1 MKKIYSSIDIGSDT
15 IKFVVGEYY
24 NKKVNVLASY
34 SIKSKGVRRGLIVDP
49 NLAINAIKD
58 GMKVINNMLDINIT
72 KVIVNVPSYNAKF
85 MYVTGNVDISNDDGT
100 ITGSDVNKVIK
111 NSVYN
116 KLPSDYELI
125 TVIPLEFVLDDGIK
139 ETKPVGKTSKK
150 LELKGLMV
158 ATPKKNVYSVIK
170 VIEGAGLEVCD
181 ITLSGI
187 ADYYEVRNSNIDNK
201 AGAIIN
207 IGHETTTVSVINNGK
222 FLNTDTIALGGVNVE
237 KDLAYVFGISIF
249 DARIIKEKF
258 ASSNKRFC
266 QISEVYEVKNTTGE
280 LLKLNQLE
288 VSEVVMN
295 RLEEIL
301 SYAKKMVNELSK
313 QNISY
318 LVITGGMTEIKSF
331 KNLVFEFLGKDVIIY
346 VTNTLGVRNNKYT
359 TSLGMIKYFI
369 NKMSLKDKNFSMISE
384 EEAVRLATPNRSLK
398 KDNMIFTKIFGSF
411 MTGKEEKNE

>member
-34 SIKSKGVRRGLIVDP
+34 SIKSKGIRKGLIVDP
-49 NLAINAIKD
+49 NLAINAVKD
-58 GMKVINNMLDINIT
+58 GMKYINNMLDITIK
-72 KVIVNVPSYNAKF
+72 KVIVNVPSNNAKF
-85 MYVTGNVDISNDDGT
+85 MYVTGNIDIVNDDEV
-100 ITGSDVNKVIK
+100 ITGDDVNKVIK

-116 KLPSDYELI
+116 KLPADYELV
-125 TVIPLEFVLDDGIK
+125 TVIPLEFILDND
-139 ETKPVGKTSKK
+139 TKVEKPAGKSSKK
-150 LELKGLMV
+150 LGLKGIMV
-158 ATPKKNVYSVIK
+158 STPKKNIYSVIN
-170 VIEGAGLEVCD
+170 VIEGAGLQVSD

-187 ADYYEVRNSNIDNK
+187 ADYYEVRNNNTDNK
-201 AGAIIN
+201 VGAIIN
-207 IGHETTTVSVINNGK
+207 IGHENTTVSIINNGR
-222 FLNTDTIALGGVNVE
+222 FMNTDTINLGGINIE

-249 DARIIKEKF
+249 DARVIKEKF

-266 QISEVYEVKNTTGE
+266 QIGETFEVKNTVGE
-280 LLKLNQLE
+280 ILRLNQLE

-301 SYAKKMVNELSK
+301 GYAKKKIIELSK

-318 LVITGGMTEIKSF
+318 LIITGGMTEIKSF
-331 KNLVFEFLGKDVIIY
+331 KHLVFEFLGKDVIIY

-369 NKMSLKDKNFSMISE
+369 SKMELRDKDISMVSE
-384 EEAVRLATPNRSLK
+384 EDVERLMTPSKGVK
-398 KDNMIFTKIFGSF
+398 KDNLIFTKIFGSF
-411 MTGKEEKNE
+411 IAGKEEENE

>member
-34 SIKSKGVRRGLIVDP
+34 SIKSKGIRKGLVVDP
-49 NLAINAIKD
+49 NLAINAVKD
-58 GMKVINNMLDINIT
+58 GMKYINNMLDITIK

-85 MYVTGNVDISNDDGT
+85 MYVTGSIDITNDDEI
-100 ITGSDVNKVIK
+100 ITGEDVNKVIK

-116 KLPSDYELI
+116 KLPADYELV
-125 TVIPLEFVLDDGIK
+125 TVIPLEFILDNDTK
-139 ETKPVGKTSKK
+139 TEKPVGKTSKK
-150 LELKGLMV
+150 LSLKGIMV
-158 ATPKKNVYSVIK
+158 STPKKNIYSVIN
-170 VIEGAGLEVCD
+170 VIEGAGLQMTD

-187 ADYYEVRNSNIDNK
+187 ADYYEVRNNTTDNK
-201 AGAIIN
+201 VGAIIN
-207 IGHETTTVSVINNGK
+207 IGHETTTVSLINNGK
-222 FLNTDTIALGGVNVE
+222 FMNTDTIPLGGVNIE

-249 DARIIKEKF
+249 DARVIKEKF

-266 QISEVYEVKNTTGE
+266 QIGEVFEVKNTVGE
-280 LLKLNQLE
+280 ILKLNQLE

-301 SYAKKMVNELSK
+301 GYAKKKIIELSK

-318 LVITGGMTEIKSF
+318 LIITGGMTEIKSF
-331 KNLVFEFLGKDVIIY
+331 KHLVFEFLGKDVIIY
-346 VTNTLGVRNNKYT
+346 STNTLGVRNNKYT

-369 NKMSLKDKNFSMISE
+369 NKMKLRDKEVSMITD
-384 EEAVRLATPNRSLK
+384 EEANKLTTPSKGVK
-398 KDNMIFTKIFGSF
+398 KDNLIFTKIFGSF
-411 MTGKEEKNE
+411 IAGKEEDDE

>member
-34 SIKSKGVRRGLIVDP
+34 SIKSKGIRKGLIVDP
-49 NLAINAIKD
+49 NLAINAVKD
-58 GMKVINNMLDINIT
+58 GMKYINNMLDINIK
-72 KVIVNVPSYNAKF
+72 KVIVNVPSNNAKF
-85 MYVTGNVDISNDDGT
+85 MYVTGNIDIVNDDEV
-100 ITGSDVNKVIK
+100 ITGDDVNKVIK

-116 KLPSDYELI
+116 KLPADYELV
-125 TVIPLEFVLDDGIK
+125 TVIPLEFILDND
-139 ETKPVGKTSKK
+139 TKVEKPAGKSSKK
-150 LELKGLMV
+150 LGLKGIMV
-158 ATPKKNVYSVIK
+158 STPKKNIYSVIN
-170 VIEGAGLEVCD
+170 VIEGAGLQVSD

-187 ADYYEVRNSNIDNK
+187 ADYYEVRNNNTDNK
-201 AGAIIN
+201 VGAIIN
-207 IGHETTTVSVINNGK
+207 IGHETTTVSIINNGR
-222 FLNTDTIALGGVNVE
+222 FMNTDTINLGGINIE

-249 DARIIKEKF
+249 DARVIKEKF

-266 QISEVYEVKNTTGE
+266 QIGETFEVKNTVGE
-280 LLKLNQLE
+280 ILRLNQLE

-301 SYAKKMVNELSK
+301 GYAKKKIIELSK

-318 LVITGGMTEIKSF
+318 LIITGGMTEIKSF
-331 KNLVFEFLGKDVIIY
+331 KHLVFEFLGKDVIIY

-369 NKMSLKDKNFSMISE
+369 SKMELRDKDISMVSE
-384 EEAVRLATPNRSLK
+384 EDVERLMTPSKGVK
-398 KDNMIFTKIFGSF
+398 KDNLIFTKIFGSF
-411 MTGKEEKNE
+411 IAGKEEENE

>member
-34 SIKSKGVRRGLIVDP
+34 SIKSKGIRKGLIVDP

-58 GMKVINNMLDINIT
+58 GMKNINNMLDITIK

-85 MYVTGNVDISNDDGT
+85 MYVTGNIDINNEEDI
-100 ITGSDVNKVIK
+100 ITSDDVNKVIK
-111 NSVYN
+111 DSVYN
-116 KLPSDYELI
+116 KLPSEHELI
-125 TVIPLEFVLDDGIK
+125 TVVPIEFILDDDTK
-139 ETKPVGKTSKK
+139 ENKPVGKNSKK
-150 LELKGLMV
+150 LGLKGIMV
-158 ATPKKNVYSVIK
+158 SAPKKNIYPVIN
-170 VIEGAGLEVCD
+170 VIEGAGLQVSD

-187 ADYYEVRNSNIDNK
+187 GDYYEVRNNNTDNK
-201 AGAIIN
+201 LGAIIN
-207 IGHETTTVSVINNGK
+207 IGHETTTVSLIKNGK
-222 FLNTDTIALGGVNVE
+222 FINTDVISLGGINIE

-266 QISEVYEVKNTTGE
+266 QIGEVYEVKNTVGE
-280 LLKLNQLE
+280 ILKLNQLE

-301 SYAKKMVNELSK
+301 GYAKKKILELSK

-318 LVITGGMTEIKSF
+318 LIITGGMTEIKSF
-331 KNLVFEFLGKDVIIY
+331 KHLVFEFLGKDVIIY
-346 VTNTLGVRNNKYT
+346 STNTLGVRNNKYST
-359 TSLGMIKYFI
+359 ALGMIKYFVD
-369 NKMSLKDKNFSMISE
+369 KMKLRDKNYSMVSDEDAEKLINPD
-384 EEAVRLATPNRSLK
+384 RGK

-411 MTGKEEKNE
+411 IASKEEK

>member
-34 SIKSKGVRRGLIVDP
+34 SIKSKGIRKGLIVDP
-49 NLAINAIKD
+49 NLAINAVKD
-58 GMKVINNMLDINIT
+58 GMKYINNMLDITIK
-72 KVIVNVPSYNAKF
+72 KVIVNVPSNNAKF
-85 MYVTGNVDISNDDGT
+85 MYVTGSIDIINDDEV
-100 ITGSDVNKVIK
+100 ITGDDVNKVIK

-116 KLPSDYELI
+116 KLPADYELV
-125 TVIPLEFVLDDGIK
+125 TVIPLEFILDNDTK
-139 ETKPVGKTSKK
+139 VEKPVGKSSKK
-150 LELKGLMV
+150 LGLKGIMV
-158 ATPKKNVYSVIK
+158 STPKKNIYSVIN
-170 VIEGAGLEVCD
+170 VIEGAGLQVSD

-187 ADYYEVRNSNIDNK
+187 ADYYEVRNNNTDNK
-201 AGAIIN
+201 VGAIIN
-207 IGHETTTVSVINNGK
+207 IGHETTTVSLINNGR
-222 FLNTDTIALGGVNVE
+222 FMNTDIINLGGINIE

-249 DARIIKEKF
+249 DARVIKEKF

-266 QISEVYEVKNTTGE
+266 QIGETFEVKNTVGE
-280 LLKLNQLE
+280 ILKLNQLE

-301 SYAKKMVNELSK
+301 GYAKKKIIELSK

-318 LVITGGMTEIKSF
+318 LIITGGMTEIKSF
-331 KNLVFEFLGKDVIIY
+331 KHLVFEFLGKDVIIY

-369 NKMSLKDKNFSMISE
+369 NKMELRDKDISMVSE
-384 EEAVRLATPNRSLK
+384 EDVERLMTPSKGVK
-398 KDNMIFTKIFGSF
+398 KDNLIFTKIFGSF
-411 MTGKEEKNE
+411 IAGKEEENE

>member
-34 SIKSKGVRRGLIVDP
+34 AIKSKGIRKGLIVDP

-58 GMKVINNMLDINIT
+58 GMKNINNMLDITIK
-72 KVIVNVPSYNAKF
+72 KVIVNVPSNNAKF
-85 MYVTGNVDISNDDGT
+85 MYVTGNIDITNEEEMV
-100 ITGSDVNKVIK
+100 TGEDVNKVIK

-116 KLPSDYELI
+116 KLPSDYELV
-125 TVIPLEFVLDDGIK
+125 TVIPIEFILDNDTK
-139 ETKPVGKTSKK
+139 VEKPVGKNSKK
-150 LELKGLMV
+150 LGLKGIMV
-158 ATPKKNVYSVIK
+158 STPKKNIYSVVS
-170 VIEGAGLEVCD
+170 VIEGAGLQVTD

-187 ADYYEVRNSNIDNK
+187 ADYYEVRNNSIENK
-201 AGAIIN
+201 IGAIIN
-207 IGHETTTVSVINNGK
+207 IGHETTTVSIINNGK
-222 FLNTDTIALGGVNVE
+222 FMNTDIIELGGINIE

-266 QISEVYEVKNTTGE
+266 QISEVFEVKNTVGE
-280 LLKLNQLE
+280 VLKLNQLE

-301 SYAKKMVNELSK
+301 DYCKKKIIELSK
-313 QNISY
+313 KNISY
-318 LVITGGMTEIKSF
+318 LIITGGMTEIKSF
-331 KNLVFEFLGKDVIIY
+331 KHLVFEFLGKDVIIY
-346 VTNTLGVRNNKYT
+346 STNTLGVRNNKYT

-369 NKMSLKDKNFSMISE
+369 NKMELRDKNFSMVSDEDVEKLIN
-384 EEAVRLATPNRSLK
+384 PNKSGK
-398 KDNMIFTKIFGSF
+398 KDNLIFTKIFGSF
-411 MTGKEEKNE
+411 IAGKEENNE